1 MDINDYDLFMDIH
14 HAAVRRQVP
23 DLAHAALIKAKAA
36 YNRLDSDSGSRAGS
50 RQSAAVP
57 SPLTLFAATVEQ
69 EQEAEGDMV
78 MATMRREYVGEE
90 MQPGRTATYLRTTA
104 ARKISTHKFRQV
116 SLLFGPRRV
125 NTQFFH
131 RLGRV
136 G

>member
-23 DLAHAALIKAKAA
+23 DLAHAALIKAKTA

-69 EQEAEGDMV
+69 EQEAEGMV

-116 SLLFGPRRV
+116 SLIPRRV
-125 NTQFFH
+125 E
-131 RLGRV
+131 
-136 G
+136 